1 MTNTNEPIRFPC
13 LALFAEGAAEGGSGA
28 GGQTGVKSG
37 SAAGSDAGTASD
49 QGVNVPSAS
58 SGSGESGDAGRDA
71 ADRHSQDAASPDTT
85 TDGEE
90 ASSDPDTEFDRMIRG
105 RFKDAFDRRVQSIV
119 QKRVARLKESAE
131 KYELLRPY
139 LERLPAEGR
148 DAALSGDEN
157 GMSDPARAEAVRF
170 SSARSEAEREAMDRE
185 AAERAEA
192 ERTAGRERI
201 VSHWLSEAEALR
213 ERFPSFDLKS
223 ELNNASFRA
232 LIGNGI
238 PLETAFLVA
247 EKDALIPAALHAA
260 AKDAEARTAAALS
273 SGFGRPREGATAGG
287 TAQVIKSDVTRF
299 TKADRDEIVRRT
311 AAGERIVF

>member
-13 LALFAEGAAEGGSGA
+13 LTLFAEGAAVGGSGA

-49 QGVNVPSAS
+49 QGVNVPSVS

-85 TDGEE
+85 PDGED
-90 ASSDPDTEFDRMIRG
+90 ASSDPDAEFDRMIRG
-105 RFKDAFDRRVQSIV
+105 KFKDAFDRRVQSIV

-148 DAALSGDEN
+148 DAIPSGKEA
-157 GMSDPARAEAVRF
+157 GASDPARAEDVRF
-170 SSARSEAEREAMDRE
+170 S
-185 AAERAEA
+185 AERAEA
-192 ERTAGRERI
+192 ERAAMDRETARAEAERAAGRERI

-213 ERFPSFDLKS
+213 ERYPSFDLKS
-223 ELNNASFRA
+223 ELKNASFRA

-287 TAQVIKSDVTRF
+287 TAQVIRSDVTRF